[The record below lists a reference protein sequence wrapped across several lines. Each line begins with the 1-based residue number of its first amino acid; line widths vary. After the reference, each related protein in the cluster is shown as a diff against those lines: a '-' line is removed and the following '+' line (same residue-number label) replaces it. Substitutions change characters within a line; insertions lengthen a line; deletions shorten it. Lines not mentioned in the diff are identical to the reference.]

1 MEHIIGY
8 GFDAGDLSAKELV
21 GFIRENAPE
30 SYESMMEDILGKGI
44 PSSAELSENEK
55 ELLEGEAEEWIL
67 TQNDSVALFIA
78 SAINEK
84 EGGEIL
90 SCADHYVIYD
100 SVVFPGEYTGR
111 RPFDTRYDFGKM
123 IGKYFPYAA
132 CGMIGEGSSFFDPSY
147 WME

>member
-8 GFDAGDLSAKELV
+8 GFDTNDLSKEELV
-21 GFIRENAPE
+21 GFIKENDPE
-30 SYESMMEDILGKGI
+30 SYRSMLEDILKKDRTA
-44 PSSAELSENEK
+44 SAELSEDEK
-55 ELLEGEAEEWIL
+55 EILEGEAEEWIL

-78 SAINEK
+78 SVINEK

-111 RPFDTRYDFGKM
+111 RPFDTRDDFGKM

-132 CGMIGEGSSFFDPSY
+132 CGMIGEGTSLCGPCY